1 MSAPNGSSLL
11 NKVYGASTEPSF
23 LREVPLGNNQ
33 ESRNERIVSGVR
45 ISSNVG
51 ITNDEIRAAIARKKF
66 RNGMRKGSPA
76 TNSSPAATQGG
87 KRTRK
92 YRKKMNKRKTRS
104 YRK

>member
-1 MSAPNGSSLL
+1 MSGLNGKI
-11 NKVYGASTEPSF
+11 NTEPSY
-23 LREVPLGNNQ
+23 LHKVPLGNNQ
-33 ESRNERIVSGVR
+33 ESRNKRILAGIR

-51 ITNDEIRAAIARKKF
+51 ITNDKIQNAIARS
-66 RNGMRKGSPA
+66 KGSSGA
-76 TNSSPAATQGG
+76 NSSTAAAKGG